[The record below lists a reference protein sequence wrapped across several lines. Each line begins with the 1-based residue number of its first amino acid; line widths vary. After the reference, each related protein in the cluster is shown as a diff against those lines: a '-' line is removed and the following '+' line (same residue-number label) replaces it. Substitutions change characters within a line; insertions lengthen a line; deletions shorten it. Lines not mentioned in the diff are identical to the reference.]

1 MKDPGTLNFVFDHL
15 KTTTMCEHGIKKS
28 PNLLRYVF
36 GQYKTQ

>member
-1 MKDPGTLNFVFDHL
+1 MKDPETLKFVFDRL

-36 GQYKTQ
+36 DQYKTQ